1 MRNLHKEIGMQGTFS
16 RKMSQIGATLKVD
29 AFESVADSI
38 HPTFSN
44 DLDDEESTLKIF
56 ACSAISAEVD
66 IGRRS
71 QIGAALEVDAFD
83 SVAGSIQPLLPKD
96 SDDEGCTIKI

>member
-1 MRNLHKEIGMQGTFS
+1 MRKLHKEICMQGTFS
-16 RKMSQIGATLKVD
+16 KKMSQIGATLNVD

-56 ACSAISAEVD
+56 VCSAISAEVD

-71 QIGAALEVDAFD
+71 QIDPTLEVDAFD
-83 SVAGSIQPLLPKD
+83 SVAGSIQPLLSKD